1 MESDLICYF
10 KDNTFRK
17 KSMITIL
24 AQKLFKRIK
33 SGKLKL
39 EEVKKKLHNAF
50 KPNLNEIWR
59 GKYKSKEQKSAL

>member
-17 KSMITIL
+17 KLMITIL
-24 AQKLFKRIK
+24 ARKLFKRIK

-39 EEVKKKLHNAF
+39 EEAEKKKKLHNAF
-50 KPNLNEIWR
+50 KPNLNEI
-59 GKYKSKEQKSAL
+59 